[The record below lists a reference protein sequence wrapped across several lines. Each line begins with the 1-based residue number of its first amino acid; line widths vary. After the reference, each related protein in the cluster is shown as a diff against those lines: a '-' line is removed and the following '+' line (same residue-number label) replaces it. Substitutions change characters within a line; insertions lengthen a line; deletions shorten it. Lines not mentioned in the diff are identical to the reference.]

1 MGKVFDLNGKDLTKT
16 DVTLRVPE
24 EPADAAEVGKQNDA
38 QTERLKAEKSRAEGA
53 EKKLQQQVDTLNA
66 GGLNLKEDVIR
77 TQVDSYLTQHPEAMG
92 AQGPKGDKGDKGD
105 PGEGFTSTAKE
116 LMLSLFEN
124 ASYKTGDAQD
134 TLNALRAE
142 WGGSAQD
149 IPVQSVALSSSTLT
163 LSEGESKTLTA
174 TVLPANATDRTVVW
188 SVSPT
193 GFATVVNGEVT
204 ATKAGT
210 CTVTATAGGKSASC
224 AVTVKAVEAEIPVQS
239 VSLSIST
246 LTLNEGE
253 SKTLTATVLPANATD
268 RTVVWSVSPAGFATV
283 VNGKVTGD
291 KAGSCT
297 VTATAGG
304 KSASCAVTV
313 AAVETAKLIYDLP
326 GETALS
332 FGFDTGLKLLEHAA
346 TETPQYTILLD
357 LKPQT
362 SFQGTTSTQVLYC
375 MKETSWK
382 QTGFKLGINPNNG
395 TLPFIYYSQAGL
407 SLCDTIE
414 HFKMRTRYVIQ
425 IDGKNFRGGST
436 HLALS
441 DWNTTPTALTDVPGS
456 MIIGGAR
463 DATSD
468 NIVQCLHGT
477 LYQCKVYKGL
487 LSDAKVKAF
496 IKEGTV

>member
-16 DVTLRVPE
+16 DATLRVPE
-24 EPADAAEVGKQNDA
+24 EPADAAEVGKQSDA
-38 QTERLKAEKSRAEGA
+38 QSESLKAEKSRAEGA

-66 GGLNLKEDVIR
+66 GGLNLKEDLIR

-92 AQGPKGDKGDKGD
+92 AQGPKGDKGD

-142 WGGSAQD
+142 WGGGAQD
-149 IPVQSVALSSSTLT
+149 IPVQ
-163 LSEGESKTLTA
+163 G
-174 TVLPANATDRTVVW
+174 
-188 SVSPT
+188 
-193 GFATVVNGEVT
+193 
-204 ATKAGT
+204 
-210 CTVTATAGGKSASC
+210 
-224 AVTVKAVEAEIPVQS
+224 
-239 VSLSIST
+239 VSLSSST

-268 RTVVWSVSPAGFATV
+268 RTVVWSVSPTGFVTV
-283 VNGKVTGD
+283 VNGEVTAN

-304 KSASCAVTV
+304 KSASCSVTV
-313 AAVETAKLIYDLP
+313 AAVETAELIYDLP

-332 FGFDTGLKLLEHAA
+332 VGFDTGLKLLEYAA

-357 LKPQT
+357 LKPSDT
-362 SFQGTTSTQVLYC
+362 YEATTSAQVLYC
-375 MKETSWK
+375 MTKIDQSTWK
-382 QTGFKLGINPNNG
+382 TAGFNLGINPNEG
-395 TLPFIYYSQAGL
+395 TLPLNYYMTAGP

-425 IDGKNFRGGST
+425 IDGTNFRGGST
-436 HLALS
+436 HCALS
-441 DWNTTPTALTDVPGS
+441 GWKTAIKSITDVPGS

-463 DATSD
+463 EETSGS
-468 NIVQCLHGT
+468 IIRCLEGT

>member
-1 MGKVFDLNGKDLTKT
+1 MSYQ
-16 DVTLRVPE
+16 
-24 EPADAAEVGKQNDA
+24 KQNFADGEVLSA
-38 QTERLKAEKSRAEGA
+38 SQ
-53 EKKLQQQVDTLNA
+53 LNHM
-66 GGLNLKEDVIR
+66 EDGIANAV
-77 TQVDSYLTQHPEAMG
+77 G

-124 ASYKTGDAQD
+124 ATYKTDDAQD

-142 WGGSAQD
+142 WGGGAQ
-149 IPVQSVALSSSTLT
+149 
-163 LSEGESKTLTA
+163 
-174 TVLPANATDRTVVW
+174 
-188 SVSPT
+188 
-193 GFATVVNGEVT
+193 EV
-204 ATKAGT
+204 
-210 CTVTATAGGKSASC
+210 
-224 AVTVKAVEAEIPVQS
+224 PVQS
-239 VSLSIST
+239 VSLSSST

-268 RTVVWSVSPAGFATV
+268 RVVVWSVSPAGFATV

-313 AAVETAKLIYDLP
+313 AAVETAELIYDLP
-326 GETALS
+326 SETTLGT
-332 FGFDTGLKLLEHAA
+332 GFDTGLKLLEHAA

-357 LKPQT
+357 LMPRY
-362 SFQGTTSTQVLYC
+362 SFQGTTSAQVLYC

-382 QTGFKLGINPNNG
+382 LTGFKLGFNPDEG
-395 TLPFIYYSQAGL
+395 TLPFIYYSQGGL

-436 HLALS
+436 HCALS
-441 DWNTTPTALTDVPGS
+441 GWNTTLTALTDVPES

-463 DATSD
+463 DATSGSF
-468 NIVQCLHGT
+468 VQSLRGT

-496 IKEGTV
+496 IEEGTV

>member
-1 MGKVFDLNGKDLTKT
+1 METVTEENNMGKVFDLNGKDLTKT
-16 DVTLRVPE
+16 DTTLRVPE
-24 EPADAAEVGKQNDA
+24 APADAAAVGKKNDE
-38 QTERLKAEKSRAEGA
+38 QTESLKAEKSRAEGA

-66 GGLNLKEDVIR
+66 GGLNLKEDLIR

-92 AQGPKGDKGDKGD
+92 AQGPKGDKGD

-163 LSEGESKTLTA
+163 L
-174 TVLPANATDRTVVW
+174 
-188 SVSPT
+188 
-193 GFATVVNGEVT
+193 
-204 ATKAGT
+204 
-210 CTVTATAGGKSASC
+210 
-224 AVTVKAVEAEIPVQS
+224 
-239 VSLSIST
+239 
-246 LTLNEGE
+246 NEGE

-283 VNGKVTGD
+283 VNGEVTAT
-291 KAGSCT
+291 KAGTCT

-313 AAVETAKLIYDLP
+313 AAVETAELIYDLP
-326 GETALS
+326 GETTLS
-332 FGFDTGLKLLEHAA
+332 IGFDTGLKLLEYAA

-357 LKPQT
+357 LKPRNT
-362 SFQGTTSTQVLYC
+362 FEATTSTQVLYC
-375 MKETSWK
+375 VTKLDQSWK
-382 QTGFKLGINPNNG
+382 TAGFNLGINPNEG
-395 TLPFIYYSQAGL
+395 TLPLNYYMTAGP

-425 IDGKNFRGGST
+425 IDGTNFRGGST
-436 HLALS
+436 HCALS
-441 DWNTTPTALTDVPGS
+441 GWKTAIKSITNVPES

-463 DATSD
+463 DATSSSFV
-468 NIVQCLHGT
+468 NCLKGT

-496 IKEGTV
+496 IEEGTV

>member
-1 MGKVFDLNGKDLTKT
+1 MGKVFDLSGKDLTKT
-16 DVTLRVPE
+16 DATLRVPE
-24 EPADAAEVGKQNDA
+24 APADAAAVGKQNDA
-38 QTERLKAEKSRAEGA
+38 QTESLKAEKSRAEGA

-66 GGLNLKEDVIR
+66 GGLNLKEDLIR

-92 AQGPKGDKGDKGD
+92 TQGPKGDKGDKGD

-124 ASYKTGDAQD
+124 ASYKTSDAQD
-134 TLNALRAE
+134 TLNALRVE
-142 WGGSAQD
+142 WED
-149 IPVQSVALSSSTLT
+149 IPVQSVSLSSSTLT
-163 LSEGESKTLTA
+163 LNEGESKTLTA

-204 ATKAGT
+204 A
-210 CTVTATAGGKSASC
+210 
-224 AVTVKAVEAEIPVQS
+224 
-239 VSLSIST
+239 
-246 LTLNEGE
+246 N
-253 SKTLTATVLPANATD
+253 
-268 RTVVWSVSPAGFATV
+268 
-283 VNGKVTGD
+283 

-313 AAVETAKLIYDLP
+313 AAVETAVLIYNM
-326 GETALS
+326 TTSTTLS
-332 FGFDTGLKLLEHAA
+332 SGFDTGLKLLEHAA

-357 LKPQT
+357 LKPRD
-362 SFQGTTSTQVLYC
+362 SFNSMTTTPQVLYC
-375 MKETSWK
+375 MKETAWK
-382 QTGFKLGINPNNG
+382 PAGINLGFDPNNG
-395 TLPFIYYSQAGL
+395 ILPFIYYSKGGL

-436 HLALS
+436 HIALS
-441 DWNTTPTALTDVPGS
+441 DWNTTMSALTDVPGS

-468 NIVQCLHGT
+468 NIVQRLMAT

-487 LSDAKVKAF
+487 LSDAEVKAF
-496 IKEGTV
+496 IEEGTV

>member
-16 DVTLRVPE
+16 DTTLRVPE
-24 EPADAAEVGKQNDA
+24 APADAAAVGKKNDA
-38 QTERLKAEKSRAEGA
+38 QTESLKAEKSRAEGA

-66 GGLNLKEDVIR
+66 GGLNLKEDLIR

-92 AQGPKGDKGDKGD
+92 AQGPKGDKGD

-163 LSEGESKTLTA
+163 LNEGESKTLTA

-188 SVSPT
+188 SVSPA

-239 VSLSIST
+239 VALSGST

-253 SKTLTATVLPANATD
+253 SKTLTATVLPATATG
-268 RTVVWSVSPAGFATV
+268 RVVVWSVSPAGFATV
-283 VNGKVTGD
+283 VDGKVTGD

-313 AAVETAKLIYDLP
+313 AAVETAELIYDLSD
-326 GETALS
+326 EIALS
-332 FGFDTGLKLLEHAA
+332 TGFDTGLKLLEHAA

-357 LKPQT
+357 LKP
-362 SFQGTTSTQVLYC
+362 SDNFEATTSTTVLYC
-375 MKETSWK
+375 VTKTESSWK
-382 QTGFKLGINPNNG
+382 TVGFNLGVYPQNG
-395 TLPFIYYSQAGL
+395 TLPFIYYSKAGL
-407 SLCDTIE
+407 SLCDTID

-441 DWNTTPTALTDVPGS
+441 DWNTTTSSLTNVPES

-463 DATSD
+463 NATLGSID
-468 NIVQCLHGT
+468 HCLEGT

-496 IKEGTV
+496 IKEDTV

>member
-1 MGKVFDLNGKDLTKT
+1 MNYQ
-16 DVTLRVPE
+16 
-24 EPADAAEVGKQNDA
+24 KQNF
-38 QTERLKAEKSRAEGA
+38 
-53 EKKLQQQVDTLNA
+53 VDGEVLSASQLNHM
-66 GGLNLKEDVIR
+66 EDGI
-77 TQVDSYLTQHPEAMG
+77 ANAAG
-92 AQGPKGDKGDKGD
+92 AQGPKGDKGD

-124 ASYKTGDAQD
+124 ATYKTGDAQD

-142 WGGSAQD
+142 WGGGAQEV
-149 IPVQSVALSSSTLT
+149 PVQSVSLSSSTLT
-163 LSEGESKTLTA
+163 LYEGEVKFLTA
-174 TVLPANATDRTVVW
+174 TVLPADATDRV
-188 SVSPT
+188 
-193 GFATVVNGEVT
+193 
-204 ATKAGT
+204 
-210 CTVTATAGGKSASC
+210 
-224 AVTVKAVEAEIPVQS
+224 
-239 VSLSIST
+239 
-246 LTLNEGE
+246 
-253 SKTLTATVLPANATD
+253 
-268 RTVVWSVSPAGFATV
+268 VVWSVSPAGFATV

-362 SFQGTTSTQVLYC
+362 SFEATTSTQVLYC
-375 MKETSWK
+375 VTKTESSWK
-382 QTGFKLGINPNNG
+382 MAGFNLVVNPNNG
-395 TLPFIYYSQAGL
+395 TLPFIYYNQAGL

-496 IKEGTV
+496 IEEGTV

>member
-1 MGKVFDLNGKDLTKT
+1 MK
-16 DVTLRVPE
+16 P
-24 EPADAAEVGKQNDA
+24 
-38 QTERLKAEKSRAEGA
+38 
-53 EKKLQQQVDTLNA
+53 
-66 GGLNLKEDVIR
+66 LKELIDGIR
-77 TQVDSYLTQHPEAMG
+77 KAVMASEVREDIAQGLEYVEQFANTEG

-204 ATKAGT
+204 
-210 CTVTATAGGKSASC
+210 
-224 AVTVKAVEAEIPVQS
+224 
-239 VSLSIST
+239 
-246 LTLNEGE
+246 
-253 SKTLTATVLPANATD
+253 
-268 RTVVWSVSPAGFATV
+268 
-283 VNGKVTGD
+283 GD

-313 AAVETAKLIYDLP
+313 KAAVETAELIYDLTD
-326 GETALS
+326 EIVLS
-332 FGFDTGLKLLEHAA
+332 TGFDTGLKLLEHAA

-357 LKPQT
+357 LKPIA
-362 SFQGTTSTQVLYC
+362 SFDATTSTQVLYC
-375 MKETSWK
+375 MKETAWK
-382 QTGFKLGINPNNG
+382 PAGINLGFDPNNG
-395 TLPFIYYSQAGL
+395 TLPFIYYSQTGL
-407 SLCDTIE
+407 SLCDTSE

-441 DWNTTPTALTDVPGS
+441 DWNTTISALTDVPGS

-463 DATSD
+463 GALGDSFV
-468 NIVQCLHGT
+468 NCLKGT
-477 LYQCKVYKGL
+477 MYRCTVYKGL

-496 IKEGTV
+496 IKDGTV

>member
-1 MGKVFDLNGKDLTKT
+1 MSYQ
-16 DVTLRVPE
+16 
-24 EPADAAEVGKQNDA
+24 KQNF
-38 QTERLKAEKSRAEGA
+38 
-53 EKKLQQQVDTLNA
+53 VDGEVLSASQLNHMEDGIANAA
-66 GGLNLKEDVIR
+66 GV
-77 TQVDSYLTQHPEAMG
+77 
-92 AQGPKGDKGDKGD
+92 QGPKGDKGD

-124 ASYKTGDAQD
+124 ATYKTSDAQD

-142 WGGSAQD
+142 WGGSAQ
-149 IPVQSVALSSSTLT
+149 
-163 LSEGESKTLTA
+163 
-174 TVLPANATDRTVVW
+174 
-188 SVSPT
+188 
-193 GFATVVNGEVT
+193 EV
-204 ATKAGT
+204 
-210 CTVTATAGGKSASC
+210 
-224 AVTVKAVEAEIPVQS
+224 PVQS
-239 VSLSIST
+239 VSLSSSA

-268 RTVVWSVSPAGFATV
+268 RVVVWSVSPAGFATV
-283 VNGKVTGD
+283 VDGKVTGD

-304 KSASCAVTV
+304 KSASCSVTV
-313 AAVETAKLIYDLP
+313 AATAELIYDRP
-326 GETALS
+326 GETALGI
-332 FGFDTGLKLLEHAA
+332 GFDTGLKLLEHAA

-357 LKPQT
+357 LKPRT

-375 MKETSWK
+375 MKETAWK
-382 QTGFKLGINPNNG
+382 PSGIDLGINPNNG
-395 TLPFIYYSQAGL
+395 TLPFIYYNQAGL

-414 HFKMRTRYVIQ
+414 HFKMRTRYAIQ

-441 DWNTTPTALTDVPGS
+441 DWNTTINALTDVPGS

-463 DATSD
+463 DATSASFV
-468 NIVQCLHGT
+468 NCLKGT

>member
-1 MGKVFDLNGKDLTKT
+1 MK
-16 DVTLRVPE
+16 P
-24 EPADAAEVGKQNDA
+24 
-38 QTERLKAEKSRAEGA
+38 
-53 EKKLQQQVDTLNA
+53 
-66 GGLNLKEDVIR
+66 LKELIDGTRKAVMASEVRENIA
-77 TQVDSYLTQHPEAMG
+77 QIGEYVEQLSNGAG

-142 WGGSAQD
+142 WEN
-149 IPVQSVALSSSTLT
+149 IPVQSVSLSSSTLT
-163 LSEGESKTLTA
+163 LNEGESKTLTA

-204 ATKAGT
+204 ANKAG
-210 CTVTATAGGKSASC
+210 
-224 AVTVKAVEAEIPVQS
+224 
-239 VSLSIST
+239 
-246 LTLNEGE
+246 N
-253 SKTLTATVLPANATD
+253 
-268 RTVVWSVSPAGFATV
+268 
-283 VNGKVTGD
+283 
-291 KAGSCT
+291 CT

-313 AAVETAKLIYDLP
+313 AAVETAELIYNLP
-326 GETALS
+326 AQTILS
-332 FGFDTGLKLLEHAA
+332 SGFDTGLKLLEHAA
-346 TETPQYTILLD
+346 TETPRYTILLD
-357 LKPQT
+357 LKPRD
-362 SFQGTTSTQVLYC
+362 SFNSMSTTPQVLYC
-375 MKETSWK
+375 MKETALK
-382 QTGFKLGINPNNG
+382 PAGINLGFNPNG
-395 TLPFIYYSQAGL
+395 TLPFIYYSQEGL

-425 IDGKNFRGGST
+425 IDGKKFRGGST
-436 HLALS
+436 HLELS
-441 DWNTTPTALTDVPGS
+441 DWNTTISALTNVPGS

-463 DATSD
+463 DATSE
-468 NIVQCLHGT
+468 NIVQRLMGT

-487 LSDAKVKAF
+487 LSDAEVKAF

>member
-1 MGKVFDLNGKDLTKT
+1 MK
-16 DVTLRVPE
+16 P
-24 EPADAAEVGKQNDA
+24 
-38 QTERLKAEKSRAEGA
+38 
-53 EKKLQQQVDTLNA
+53 
-66 GGLNLKEDVIR
+66 LKELIDGIR
-77 TQVDSYLTQHPEAMG
+77 KAVMASEVREDIAQMGEYVEQIINAAG
-92 AQGPKGDKGDKGD
+92 AQGPKGDKGDPGPKGDKGD

-142 WGGSAQD
+142 WGGSAQ
-149 IPVQSVALSSSTLT
+149 
-163 LSEGESKTLTA
+163 
-174 TVLPANATDRTVVW
+174 
-188 SVSPT
+188 
-193 GFATVVNGEVT
+193 EV
-204 ATKAGT
+204 
-210 CTVTATAGGKSASC
+210 
-224 AVTVKAVEAEIPVQS
+224 PVQS
-239 VSLSIST
+239 VSLSSST

-253 SKTLTATVLPANATD
+253 SKTLTATVLPADATD
-268 RTVVWSVSPAGFATV
+268 RVVVWSVSPAGFATV

-313 AAVETAKLIYDLP
+313 AAVETAELIFNVTD
-326 GETALS
+326 EIALS
-332 FGFDTGLKLLEHAA
+332 TGFDTGLKLLEHAA

-357 LKPQT
+357 LKP
-362 SFQGTTSTQVLYC
+362 SDNFEATTSTSVLYC
-375 MKETSWK
+375 VTKTESSWK
-382 QTGFKLGINPNNG
+382 TVGFKLGINPNNG
-395 TLPFIYYSQAGL
+395 TLPFIYYSQVGL

-441 DWNTTPTALTDVPGS
+441 DWNTTTSSITNAPES

-463 DATSD
+463 NATLGSID
-468 NIVQCLHGT
+468 HCLEGT

>member
-1 MGKVFDLNGKDLTKT
+1 MSYQ
-16 DVTLRVPE
+16 
-24 EPADAAEVGKQNDA
+24 KQNFADGEVLSA
-38 QTERLKAEKSRAEGA
+38 SQ
-53 EKKLQQQVDTLNA
+53 LNHM
-66 GGLNLKEDVIR
+66 EDGIANAV
-77 TQVDSYLTQHPEAMG
+77 G
-92 AQGPKGDKGDKGD
+92 AQGPKGDKGD

-124 ASYKTGDAQD
+124 ATYKTSDAQD

-142 WGGSAQD
+142 WGGSAQ
-149 IPVQSVALSSSTLT
+149 
-163 LSEGESKTLTA
+163 
-174 TVLPANATDRTVVW
+174 
-188 SVSPT
+188 
-193 GFATVVNGEVT
+193 EV
-204 ATKAGT
+204 
-210 CTVTATAGGKSASC
+210 
-224 AVTVKAVEAEIPVQS
+224 PVQS
-239 VSLSIST
+239 VSLSSST

-268 RTVVWSVSPAGFATV
+268 RVVVWSVSPAGFATV
-283 VNGKVTGD
+283 VDGKVTGD

-304 KSASCAVTV
+304 KSASCSVTV
-313 AAVETAKLIYDLP
+313 AATAELIYDLP
-326 GETALS
+326 GETVLS
-332 FGFDTGLKLLEHAA
+332 VGFDTGLKLLEHAA

-357 LKPQT
+357 LKPRD
-362 SFQGTTSTQVLYC
+362 SFQATTSTQVLHC
-375 MKETSWK
+375 VAETDSSWK
-382 QTGFKLGINPNNG
+382 TVGFKLGINPNNG
-395 TLPFIYYSQAGL
+395 TLPFIYYSQTGL

-441 DWNTTPTALTDVPGS
+441 DWNTTQYSLTDVPES

-463 DATSD
+463 DATSSSFVD
-468 NIVQCLHGT
+468 CLKGT

-487 LSDAKVKAF
+487 LSDAEVKAF

>member
-1 MGKVFDLNGKDLTKT
+1 MSYQ
-16 DVTLRVPE
+16 
-24 EPADAAEVGKQNDA
+24 KQNFADGEVLSA
-38 QTERLKAEKSRAEGA
+38 SQ
-53 EKKLQQQVDTLNA
+53 LNHM
-66 GGLNLKEDVIR
+66 EDGIANAV
-77 TQVDSYLTQHPEAMG
+77 G

-124 ASYKTGDAQD
+124 ATYKTSDAQD

-142 WGGSAQD
+142 WGGSAQEV
-149 IPVQSVALSSSTLT
+149 PVQSVILSSS
-163 LSEGESKTLTA
+163 A
-174 TVLPANATDRTVVW
+174 
-188 SVSPT
+188 
-193 GFATVVNGEVT
+193 
-204 ATKAGT
+204 
-210 CTVTATAGGKSASC
+210 
-224 AVTVKAVEAEIPVQS
+224 
-239 VSLSIST
+239 

-268 RTVVWSVSPAGFATV
+268 RVVVWSVSPAGFATV
-283 VNGKVTGD
+283 VDGKVTGD

-304 KSASCAVTV
+304 KSASCSVTV
-313 AAVETAKLIYDLP
+313 AATAELIYDMP
-326 GETALS
+326 GETVLS
-332 FGFDTGLKLLEHAA
+332 VGFDTGLKLLEYAA

-357 LKPQT
+357 LKPRNT
-362 SFQGTTSTQVLYC
+362 IDATTSTQVLYC
-375 MKETSWK
+375 VTETDSSWK
-382 QTGFKLGINPNNG
+382 TVGFKLGINPNNG
-395 TLPFIYYSQAGL
+395 TLPFNYYSQVRL

-441 DWNTTPTALTDVPGS
+441 DWNTTAYSLTDVPES

-463 DATSD
+463 DATSSSFV
-468 NIVQCLHGT
+468 NCLKGT

-496 IKEGTV
+496 IEEGTV

>member
-16 DVTLRVPE
+16 DTTLRVPE
-24 EPADAAEVGKQNDA
+24 APADAAAVGKKNDE
-38 QTERLKAEKSRAEGA
+38 QTESLKAEKSRAEGA

-66 GGLNLKEDVIR
+66 GGLNLKEDLIR

-92 AQGPKGDKGDKGD
+92 AQGPKGDKGD

-163 LSEGESKTLTA
+163 LNEGESKTLTA

-188 SVSPT
+188 SVSPA

-239 VSLSIST
+239 VALSSST

-253 SKTLTATVLPANATD
+253 SKTLTATVLPANATG
-268 RTVVWSVSPAGFATV
+268 RVVVWSVSPAGFATV

-313 AAVETAKLIYDLP
+313 AAVETAELIYDLP
-326 GETALS
+326 GETTLS
-332 FGFDTGLKLLEHAA
+332 IGFDTGLKLLEYAA

-357 LKPQT
+357 LKPRNT
-362 SFQGTTSTQVLYC
+362 FEATTSTQVLYC
-375 MKETSWK
+375 VTKLDQSWK
-382 QTGFKLGINPNNG
+382 TAGFNLGINPNEG
-395 TLPFIYYSQAGL
+395 TLPLNYYMTAGP

-425 IDGKNFRGGST
+425 IDGTNFRGGST
-436 HLALS
+436 HCALS
-441 DWNTTPTALTDVPGS
+441 GWKTAIKSITNVPES

-463 DATSD
+463 DATSSSFV
-468 NIVQCLHGT
+468 NCLKGT

-496 IKEGTV
+496 IEEGTV